1 MKVGVFGG
9 TFDPIHNGHLIMAS
23 FIHDEMK
30 LDKILFLPSGN
41 PPHKTKKKISDEK
54 IRAEMVKIAIKNDS
68 RFDISLLE
76 HGGSEPDY
84 TFNTMTKLCE
94 LNPENEYYF
103 IIGGDSLRNIDSWYR
118 YEELLKLI
126 HFIVIDRVSRDEKP
140 LLELVEK
147 FNRNAKGLHYL
158 NMPLIELSS
167 TLIRSRVKENKSI
180 EYMTPK
186 AVIDL
191 IKENGLYNE

>member
-41 PPHKTKKKISDEK
+41 PPHKTNKKITDEK
-54 IRAEMVKIAIKNDS
+54 IRAEMVDTAIKNDS
-68 RFDISLLE
+68 RFDLSLIE

-84 TFNTMTKLCE
+84 TYNTMSKLCAS
-94 LNPENEYYF
+94 NPQNDYYF
-103 IIGGDSLRNIDSWYR
+103 IIGGDSLRNIESWYR
-118 YEELLKLI
+118 YEELMQLI
-126 HFIVIDRVSRDEKP
+126 QFIVIDRVSRDEKP
-140 LLELVEK
+140 LVELVEK
-147 FNRNAKGLHYL
+147 FKTCSKGIHYL

-167 TLIRSRVKENKSI
+167 TLIRTRVKENKSI
-180 EYMTPK
+180 AYMTPNE
-186 AVIDL
+186 VIK
-191 IKENGLYNE
+191 IIEKNGLYNE